1 MRPLKIELQYFGPY
15 EHETIDFTQFRDQSL
30 FLVAGN
36 TGAGKTTIFDAMCY
50 ALFGQT
56 TNDRDRSATALRSDF
71 APADRE
77 TLVTFTFIHQ
87 ETKYQIMRRP
97 KQVLKGRGGS
107 FVEHNQA
114 VDLIYPLDSPNPTE
128 ITKIREADTFITDL
142 LNLTRDQFKQIVLL
156 PQGKFRQFLD
166 SDSNTKE
173 ALLRDLFNTARYEQW
188 TQELKASLRD
198 RKKDLGD
205 QQTKLQ
211 SLKETI
217 GELDPQL
224 PISDWLVESTKLLN
238 TLTSKLQVLTEK
250 EANQQKLV
258 AQLDNKLHDQ
268 QVLSTN
274 LAALKETENAIA
286 KLTTKEEQ
294 INKTRSELKALE
306 WYQNQRPDY
315 QRWQDGEKNL
325 QNLEQG
331 ITSLAQKL
339 KQQQQTYHTVNGEY
353 QKLKDQQP
361 SIAKLQEKIADLTKK
376 LPLFAKRDSLKKKIN
391 ELKTDLMQKK
401 ATQEANQ
408 NKIANWQQRMD
419 ELAVNLKQNED
430 LPARQ
435 VTLVQQQN
443 EQEKL
448 AQAGAVLEEL
458 LSKAAKAKASQQEL
472 TATLKEAQAIVAA
485 DDSRLVELNDL
496 FARHQIALL
505 AQKLKPGSPC
515 PVCGAAEHPQPAH
528 LPDNTRIVSE
538 EEVKTATTKSQE
550 SHASVTRIQEQ
561 LKQINNQ
568 IVELTVQI
576 TTSKQEIAGLI
587 GIANLPADWQMQIS
601 SRAAQ
606 LTDRAEK
613 LAKIKQEVHAWQQ
626 ESDELQ
632 QLVTTNQTA
641 FNQADEEIT
650 RLSQQLATTKAI
662 LIEQE
667 ESLPKEITNERAAN
681 DQIKAYQVKI
691 DQYNQQFTASQEK
704 LQKTN
709 QDIAVAESR
718 LTQTNKDLTAQREKQ
733 THLHKR
739 LVSLLAK
746 HNPKLTWEF
755 WQKAES
761 LLPQLVL
768 LRDEITEYENQLSDS
783 QQQQQRLN
791 KLIAGQPAPDIK
803 QTNEELMRAQQ
814 QVRQGQQEI
823 GQLTANIQQINVTTK
838 KIKALVARTSNLDQ
852 KINELQTLT
861 DVVSGNT
868 ESHVSLERYVLQ
880 AYFQDVLIAANV
892 QLARLTNGRYQFEL
906 STESHGAGTKW
917 SGLEVNVYDDNA
929 GRTRSART
937 LSGGESFMASLALAL
952 ALCQIIQEQNGGIN
966 IDALFIDEGF
976 GSLDQQALTDA
987 LRALQELEGHRMIGI
1002 ISHVTELEEQL
1013 LDQLIVNSINGRS
1026 KVSYQHEI

>member
-1 MRPLKIELQYFGPY
+1 MLE
-15 EHETIDFTQFRDQSL
+15 
-30 FLVAGN
+30 V
-36 TGAGKTTIFDAMCY
+36 FDALCS
-50 ALFGQT
+50 T
-56 TNDRDRSATALRSDF
+56 DEVLRGKEYSDVF
-71 APADRE
+71 E
-77 TLVTFTFIHQ
+77 
-87 ETKYQIMRRP
+87 
-97 KQVLKGRGGS
+97 
-107 FVEHNQA
+107 
-114 VDLIYPLDSPNPTE
+114 
-128 ITKIREADTFITDL
+128 
-142 LNLTRDQFKQIVLL
+142 
-156 PQGKFRQFLD
+156 
-166 SDSNTKE
+166 
-173 ALLRDLFNTARYEQW
+173 
-188 TQELKASLRD
+188 
-198 RKKDLGD
+198 
-205 QQTKLQ
+205 
-211 SLKETI
+211 
-217 GELDPQL
+217 
-224 PISDWLVESTKLLN
+224 
-238 TLTSKLQVLTEK
+238 
-250 EANQQKLV
+250 
-258 AQLDNKLHDQ
+258 
-268 QVLSTN
+268 

-768 LRDEITEYENQLSDS
+768 LRDEITEYENQL
-783 QQQQQRLN
+783 R
-791 KLIAGQPAPDIK
+791 
-803 QTNEELMRAQQ
+803 R
-814 QVRQGQQEI
+814 
-823 GQLTANIQQINVTTK
+823 
-838 KIKALVARTSNLDQ
+838 
-852 KINELQTLT
+852 
-861 DVVSGNT
+861 
-868 ESHVSLERYVLQ
+868 
-880 AYFQDVLIAANV
+880 
-892 QLARLTNGRYQFEL
+892 
-906 STESHGAGTKW
+906 
-917 SGLEVNVYDDNA
+917 
-929 GRTRSART
+929 
-937 LSGGESFMASLALAL
+937 
-952 ALCQIIQEQNGGIN
+952 
-966 IDALFIDEGF
+966 
-976 GSLDQQALTDA
+976 
-987 LRALQELEGHRMIGI
+987 
-1002 ISHVTELEEQL
+1002 
-1013 LDQLIVNSINGRS
+1013 
-1026 KVSYQHEI
+1026 